1 VWRVGHVG
9 TDIRYSYAPESL
21 FAAVPALHEAMR
33 ETLGLGAYTVM
44 SQGVNAYAD
53 GQVLHRSEHGNH
65 VSLNA
70 LGLPFAQL
78 LAIDAA
84 ARAAIREG
92 HHARADLYLDSMLFR
107 SLKTEPAFNRERFL
121 SFPYR
126 SPFTAAGGLTY
137 VALSLEDLKASI
149 ARG

>member
-1 VWRVGHVG
+1 MKKVKK
-9 TDIRYSYAPESL
+9 RYSYAPESM
-21 FAAVPALHEAMR
+21 FAAVPALHEAIR
-33 ETLGLGAYTVM
+33 ETLQLGAYTVM

-53 GQVLHRSEHGNH
+53 GQVLHRSELGNH

-78 LAIDAA
+78 LAIDTA

-92 HHARADLYLDSMLFR
+92 RHPSADLYLDSMLFR
-107 SLKTEPAFNRERFL
+107 SLRSAPSFNRERFP

-126 SPFTAAGGLTY
+126 SPLTTAPGLTY
-137 VALSLEDLKASI
+137 VAMSLGDLKASI
-149 ARG
+149 AVKDM